1 MNDPAPI
8 TVEIPLDATVPAIQT
23 GSIVT
28 IEQMGGGVVTVV
40 GEVIG
45 GSSVTVNAYLGG
57 LNTAGQYAG
66 VKAIKVDADTWTLF
80 GGV

>member
-40 GEVIG
+40 GEVSG

-57 LNTAGQYAG
+57 VDTAGQYAG
-66 VKAIKVDADTWTLF
+66 VQAIKVDADTWTLF